1 MRNILFISSSE
12 LLTGEANFTMLP
24 QNWKELAMRKKP
36 NTNPKKKNKTAR
48 YRAAIKAHKKRTI
61 RLSRQGQRVG
71 L

>member
-1 MRNILFISSSE
+1 
-12 LLTGEANFTMLP
+12 
-24 QNWKELAMRKKP
+24 MRKKT
-36 NTNPKKKNKTAR
+36 NTNLKKRNKTAR